1 MPNGTYG
8 GVRGWGREAPAYSI
22 FERLLAKHGIDG
34 LAFPKEKILRK
45 LLDKESSLE

>member
-22 FERLLAKHGIDG
+22 KKA
-34 LAFPKEKILRK
+34 LRPIYYCG
-45 LLDKESSLE
+45 S